1 MVRWKDLKLNQ
12 QMSKRDRFNFIMDYI
27 DSHATTNNPVV
38 EEETVETGDIAVS
51 VTDGANGIGS
61 VSVVLSVT
69 GSETTYTGTTG
80 NAGGCNIK
88 DVPYGTYDVTA
99 TCTGYVTGETS
110 ITVDSA
116 NEELNI
122 TLTAQEQPVEEVPT
136 G

>member
-12 QMSKRDRFNFIMDYI
+12 QMSKRDRFNFIMNYI
-27 DSHATTNNPVV
+27 DQVSEA
-38 EEETVETGDIAVS
+38 EEEVTVETGNISVS
-51 VTDGANGIGS
+51 VTDGTNGIGG

-80 NAGGCNIK
+80 GAGGCNIK

-99 TCTGYVTGETS
+99 TATGYVTGSTT

-116 NEELNI
+116 SEELNI
-122 TLTAQEQPVEEVPT
+122 TLTQEEQQIEEPT

>member
-27 DSHATTNNPVV
+27 DNHSTTTTETV
-38 EEETVETGDIAVS
+38 EETVDTGDIAVS
-51 VTDGANGIGS
+51 VTDGENGIGG

-69 GSETTYTGTTG
+69 GSETTYTGNTG

-88 DVPYGTYDVTA
+88 NVPYGTYDVTA
-99 TCTGYVTGETS
+99 TKDGYVTGETT

-116 NEELNI
+116 NEELTI
-122 TLTAQEQPVEEVPT
+122 TLTEQEVQTEEPT